1 MKPKLLDSLGCNQS
15 IYTEISFFL
24 LADMFKS
31 ARNRVSDRKYK
42 LGDIK
47 VVECATLLR
56 EELVCSQASVLQ
68 FTSELYSELLNAAE
82 QDV

>member
-15 IYTEISFFL
+15 IYTEIYFFL

-42 LGDIK
+42 LGDINS
-47 VVECATLLR
+47 EGRIGLLTG
-56 EELVCSQASVLQ
+56 LLCYSSQVNCTRS
-68 FTSELYSELLNAAE
+68 S
-82 QDV
+82 

>member
-1 MKPKLLDSLGCNQS
+1 
-15 IYTEISFFL
+15 
-24 LADMFKS
+24 MFKS
-31 ARNRVSDRKYK
+31 ARNNVSDRIYM

-56 EELVCSQASVLQ
+56 AEFVCSQAPVLM

>member
-15 IYTEISFFL
+15 IYTEIYFVL

-47 VVECATLLR
+47 VVECATFLR
-56 EELVCSQASVLQ
+56 TEFVCSHASLLMCL
-68 FTSELYSELLNAAE
+68 SELNSELLNAAE